1 MKWIWI
7 ILWGGA
13 SLLFLCMLSF
23 FLFRENGMLNYGI
36 GLFNSVVLLL
46 SVILNFILRN
56 SIRAVKTI
64 GWITTVL
71 IILFAIAQIIDNSL
85 IKSLWNYSLIA
96 LTTLAGTVLFRSI
109 RTTVAGRII
118 SITLT
123 LFIIATLI
131 IGSTSSVLDRIAS
144 GLFILGAL
152 SSLYLIF
159 KAETNE

>member
-13 SLLFLCMLSF
+13 SFLFLCMLSL

-96 LTTLAGTVLFRSI
+96 LTALTGTVLFRSI
-109 RTTVAGRII
+109 RTTVAGKII